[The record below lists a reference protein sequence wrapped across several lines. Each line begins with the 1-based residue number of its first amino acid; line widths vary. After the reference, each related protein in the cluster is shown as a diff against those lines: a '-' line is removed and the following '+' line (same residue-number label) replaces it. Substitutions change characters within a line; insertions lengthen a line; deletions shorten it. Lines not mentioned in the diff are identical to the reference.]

1 MILSFYNLPLRY
13 LLHSKTLEFN
23 SFSGFGFVFMQLF
36 ERAWE
41 MLFYYGVCGR
51 TDFFLTCLLVFY
63 GICRHVLALRFFV
76 PLPICT
82 IYVIY
87 MKWDTAS
94 RCGKLISLVSLRN
107 TAVWSVPKNCT
118 FHRFG
123 ILFGSALADAL
134 FFWGEF
140 CKQGYCFLRFL

>member
-36 ERAWE
+36 ERARE
-41 MLFYYGVCGR
+41 MLCYYGVYGR
-51 TDFFLTCLLVFY
+51 TEFLTCLRFLY
-63 GICRHVLALRFFV
+63 GICCHAFALRFFV
-76 PLPICT
+76 SHPICL

-123 ILFGSALADAL
+123 IFYWLGACRCLV
-134 FFWGEF
+134 FWGWEF